1 MGDPFMY
8 PAVHR
13 QMSERDVLGVF
24 GDELTA
30 QLVELPVGEWS
41 GPVTS
46 AFGLHLAR
54 LDVFEPGR
62 PSKLSE
68 VRDAVHRDLVSERT
82 RAAQQRYYEGAL
94 ARYTVSMEW
103 PDGMEPVAIPGV
115 DEE

>member
-46 AFGLHLAR
+46 AFGLH
-54 LDVFEPGR
+54 
-62 PSKLSE
+62 LSE